1 VAIRFRC
8 PCGAILHADE
18 KFVDTVKPCP
28 HCHANLRIPHAAS
41 ERRECAMCHQSIPSA
56 HTIWV
61 RGRRICWK
69 CMPPGSVRI
78 DMKAF
83 QEHRQLQLATLRK
96 AKLQG
101 LSYFQYHAP
110 YESTNEIQVTADEMI
125 FSDKDWDKVTPAW
138 RELGVI
144 PFDMG
149 SFMAVSLNVERFNQ
163 QADDSRQYFEPLRA
177 FVKLADELPMA
188 SIPKEGSGS
197 AMIASPVAAPG
208 RSTH

>member
-1 VAIRFRC
+1 MAIRFRC

-18 KFVDTVKPCP
+18 KAVDTIKPCP

-41 ERRECAMCHQSIPSA
+41 ERRECAMCHQSIPSG

-69 CMPPGSVRI
+69 CMPAGSVHI
-78 DMKAF
+78 DMKSF
-83 QEHRQLQLATLRK
+83 QEHRKLQVETLRK
-96 AKLQG
+96 AKVQG
-101 LSYFQYHAP
+101 LTYFQYHAP
-110 YESTNEIQVTADEMI
+110 YEGTHNEIQVTADEMI
-125 FSDKDWDKVTPAW
+125 FSEKDWNKVNSSW
-138 RELGVI
+138 RELGLI

-163 QADDSRQYFEPLRA
+163 QAEESKRYFEPLLA

-188 SIPKEGSGS
+188 SIPKDGGGS
-197 AMIASPVAAPG
+197 ALIASPAPAAAKA
-208 RSTH
+208 